1 MSDIVEVK
9 PKRSEAL
16 KKAQKKYMNNLNPD
30 KKQELLIK
38 RRKQYET
45 KKKTHKEDKEMI
57 NILKEDMKK
66 QSIKINTLEDQKLQ
80 LIELKKIIDN
90 LLN

>member
-9 PKRSEAL
+9 PARSDAL
-16 KKAQKKYMNNLNPD
+16 KKAQKKYRKNMSND

-38 RRKQYET
+38 RRKQYEL
-45 KKKTHKEDKEMI
+45 KKNKNKEDKESI
-57 NILKEDMKK
+57 AILKNDMKK
-66 QSIKINTLEDQKLQ
+66 QSIKINSLEEQKIQ
-80 LIELKKIIDN
+80 LIELKKIIDS